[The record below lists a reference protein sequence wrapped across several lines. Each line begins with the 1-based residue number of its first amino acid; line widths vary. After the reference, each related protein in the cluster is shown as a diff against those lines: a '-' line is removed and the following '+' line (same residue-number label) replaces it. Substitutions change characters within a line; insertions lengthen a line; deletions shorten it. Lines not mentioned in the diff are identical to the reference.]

1 MKQRDRTLVKTG
13 DELSNDFDPLKN
25 GTNGKVCLAPSFGT
39 SIGSGLLRLFAFLGM
54 AFLISGTAQAATWI
68 LDKADTPDKVTEAQA
83 AEWESKAREG
93 DWQLKMEFAAA
104 YLFDTFYPNY
114 GCQSLKFGHRC
125 RAMAKR
131 PEAGRVF
138 LREVID
144 TEPKNHVDKV
154 NIRNF
159 QMYYAASLRYPAF
172 ILEPGS
178 EACRDKVHY
187 YELALKNEEYCV
199 GSTLQTMAFFGTC
212 MEKSEERAKAY
223 KNQMPPLIG
232 CPNY

>member
-1 MKQRDRTLVKTG
+1 MICALRSEYGIDGKKQIGLSSLLMKLILLASV
-13 DELSNDFDPLKN
+13 LKCFPN
-25 GTNGKVCLAPSFGT
+25 YRSAIFG
-39 SIGSGLLRLFAFLGM
+39 IAALL
-54 AFLISGTAQAATWI
+54 GTAVLTSSAAQATTWV
-68 LDKADTPDKVTEAQA
+68 LERADTPDEVSEAQA
-83 AEWESKAREG
+83 AEWETKAREG

-104 YLFDTFYPNY
+104 YLYDTFYPNY
-114 GCQSLKFGHRC
+114 GCKALKYGHRC

-144 TEPKNHVDKV
+144 TEPKSHIDKV
-154 NIRNF
+154 IIGSF
-159 QMYYAASLRYPAF
+159 QKYYAASLRHPAF
-172 ILEPGS
+172 ILELGS

-187 YELALKNEEYCV
+187 YELALKNGEYCV
-199 GSTLQTMAFFGTC
+199 GATLQTMAFFGTC

-232 CPNY
+232 CPKY